1 MVYICSKKY
10 NKEFKEDIFPF
21 ELSCFQKYAIE
32 GIKEDKHVLLCVPTG
47 NGKTLPAE
55 FAIQHFVKKG
65 KKVIYTSPIKA
76 LSNQKYYDFKE
87 KYPEITFGLL
97 TGDIKLN
104 PTADVLIMTAEILQN
119 SLYKTFG
126 SYFEKSD
133 PMGHFSKNKTF
144 SSYFEKSKNVSLMFE
159 MDFENELACVI
170 HDEVHSICLPDR
182 GHVWES
188 IFMLLPSH
196 VQNVMLSATLD
207 TPEYFAKWIEDIN
220 SNKEVYLITLNER
233 AVPLNHYSFITCNEG
248 FFKKLKDKDLEREIK
263 EVINKPILLKE
274 KNDFQEINYR
284 KITKTLKLFSQ
295 KDPTTRIKRSY
306 VLNQLCKYLVENN
319 MLPCACFILSRK
331 QIEIAAKE
339 ITCVL
344 LEDDSKT
351 PYIISNKCEQILR
364 EKIPNYKEF
373 IELPDYISLVSLLEK
388 GIATHHSG
396 MIPVL
401 KEIVELLF
409 VQGYIKMLFCTET
422 FSCGLNMPI
431 KTTIFTDLHKFDGKD
446 FRMLYGYEYNQAS
459 GRAGRR
465 GLDKQGYVI
474 HLNNLFKGDVDF
486 NEYKIMMSGKP
497 QKLIS
502 NYKITYQL
510 LLSSLH
516 DIVNKSLFQKE
527 IKMDIS
533 LQEEEIKVKEVELER
548 IEKSLQHLKTSSD
561 DLSKYIE
568 YQVCIKQLTNKKKK
582 EMERKII
589 DIKER
594 NRNIDSDIIIYKK
607 MLDVKEEI
615 KCNKEY
621 YSKTENYLKE
631 KINKTTN
638 LLKREKFIEDD
649 NITMKGLIAKEFK
662 EVPCL
667 LFSHL
672 IVNGYIND
680 LTENELGIML
690 SCFTN
695 IHIVSEEHKCI
706 KRPEIPN
713 LERIMNVIDYECNRL
728 QNYENENHIETGEVY
743 NIQYDLM
750 EYMNGWLNS
759 ETIEE
764 CKYFLQILREEKGI
778 YLGEFVKAML
788 KIVAICNEISIVC
801 ELIYNYELLKKIKLL
816 IEKIQKFV
824 VTNQSL
830 YI

>member
-1 MVYICSKKY
+1 MVYICGKKY

-55 FAIQHFVKKG
+55 FAIQYFVKKG

-104 PTADVLIMTAEILQN
+104 PNADVLIMTAEILQN
-119 SLYKTFG
+119 ALYKTF
-126 SYFEKSD
+126 SSDFKKSE
-133 PMGHFSKNKTF
+133 NT
-144 SSYFEKSKNVSLMFE
+144 MFE

-170 HDEVHSICLPDR
+170 HDEVHSICLSDR
-182 GHVWES
+182 GYVWES
-188 IFMLLPSH
+188 IFMLLPPH

-207 TPEYFAKWIEDIN
+207 VPEYFAKWCEDIN

-248 FFKKLKDKDLEREIK
+248 FFKKIKDKDLEREIK

-284 KITKTLKLFSQ
+284 KITKALKLFSQ

-306 VLNQLCKYLVENN
+306 VLNQLCKYLVENK

-339 ITCVL
+339 ITYVL

-351 PYIISNKCEQILR
+351 PYIIRNKCEHILR
-364 EKIPNYKEF
+364 EKMTNYKEI
-373 IELPDYISLVSLLEK
+373 IELPDYISLISLLEK

-465 GLDKQGYVI
+465 GLDTQGYVI
-474 HLNNLFKGDVDF
+474 HLNNLFKGEIDF

-516 DIVNKSLFQKE
+516 DIVKKSLFQKE
-527 IKMDIS
+527 INCELS

-548 IEKSLQHLKTSSD
+548 IETSLEYLKTSLN

-568 YQVCIKQLTNKKKK
+568 YQSCIKQLTNKKKK

-594 NRNIDSDIIIYKK
+594 NKNIGSDLFIYQKL
-607 MLDVKEEI
+607 LDLKEEI
-615 KCNKEY
+615 KYKQEY
-621 YSKTENYLKE
+621 YSKTKNYLQE
-631 KINKTTN
+631 KINKTFI

-649 NITMKGLIAKEFK
+649 NNITTKGIIAKEFK
-662 EVPCL
+662 EVPCI

-672 IVNGYIND
+672 LVNEYINE
-680 LTENELGIML
+680 LTINEIGIVL

-695 IHIVSEEHKCI
+695 IHIVSEEYKCI
-706 KRPEIPN
+706 KRPEIPK

-750 EYMNGWLNS
+750 EYMNGWLNA
-759 ETIEE
+759 ETLEE
-764 CKYFLQILREEKGI
+764 CKYFLQNLREEKGI

-788 KIVAICNEISIVC
+788 KIVAICNEISIIC
-801 ELIYNYELLKKIKLL
+801 ELMNNYELLKKIKILNVQ
-816 IEKIQKFV
+816 IQKFV

>member
-1 MVYICSKKY
+1 MVYICGKKY
-10 NKEFKEDIFPF
+10 NKDFKEDIFPF

-55 FAIQHFVKKG
+55 FAIQYFVKKG

-87 KYPEITFGLL
+87 KYPDITFGLL

-104 PTADVLIMTAEILQN
+104 PNADVLIMTAEILQN
-119 SLYKTFG
+119 ALYKTFG
-126 SYFEKSD
+126 SNFKKIE
-133 PMGHFSKNKTF
+133 NT
-144 SSYFEKSKNVSLMFE
+144 MFE
-159 MDFENELACVI
+159 MDFVNELACVI
-170 HDEVHSICLPDR
+170 HDEVHSICLSDR
-182 GHVWES
+182 GYVWES
-188 IFMLLPSH
+188 IFMLLPPH

-207 TPEYFAKWIEDIN
+207 VPEYFAKWCEDIN

-248 FFKKLKDKDLEREIK
+248 FFKKIKDKDLEREIK

-284 KITKTLKLFSQ
+284 KITKALKIFSQ

-306 VLNQLCKYLVENN
+306 VLNQLCKYLVENK

-331 QIEIAAKE
+331 QIEIASKE
-339 ITCVL
+339 ITYVL

-351 PYIISNKCEQILR
+351 PYIIRNKCEQILR
-364 EKIPNYKEF
+364 EKMSNYKEI
-373 IELPDYISLVSLLEK
+373 IELPDYISLISLLEK

-465 GLDKQGYVI
+465 GLDTQGYVI
-474 HLNNLFKGDVDF
+474 HLNNLFKGEIDL

-516 DIVNKSLFQKE
+516 DIVKKSLFQKE
-527 IKMDIS
+527 INCDLS

-548 IEKSLQHLKTSSD
+548 IEGSLEYLKTSLS

-568 YQVCIKQLTNKKKK
+568 YQNCIKQLTNKKKK
-582 EMERKII
+582 EMERKIV

-594 NRNIDSDIIIYKK
+594 NKNISSDLIIYQKF
-607 MLDVKEEI
+607 LDLKEEI
-615 KCNKEY
+615 KYKEDY
-621 YSKTENYLKE
+621 YSKTRNYLQE
-631 KINKTTN
+631 KINKTFN
-638 LLKREKFIEDD
+638 LLKRENFLEDD
-649 NITMKGLIAKEFK
+649 NITITTKGVIAKEFK
-662 EVPCL
+662 EVPCI

-672 IVNGYIND
+672 IVNGYINE
-680 LTENELGIML
+680 LTTTEIGIVL

-706 KRPEIPN
+706 KRPEIPK
-713 LERIMNVIDYECNRL
+713 LERIMNVIEYECNNL

-750 EYMNGWLNS
+750 EYINAWLNS
-759 ETIEE
+759 ETLEE
-764 CKYFLQILREEKGI
+764 CKYFLQVLREEKGI

-788 KIVAICNEISIVC
+788 KIIAICNEVSIVC
-801 ELIYNYELLKKIKLL
+801 ELINNYELLKKVKIL
-816 IEKIQKFV
+816 IVQIQKFV

>member
-1 MVYICSKKY
+1 MVYICGKKY
-10 NKEFKEDIFPF
+10 NKEFKEYIFPF

-65 KKVIYTSPIKA
+65 KKIIYTSPIKA

-126 SYFEKSD
+126 SDFEKRD
-133 PMGHFSKNKTF
+133 PTGQFSKNK
-144 SSYFEKSKNVSLMFE
+144 KSKDLMFD

-220 SNKEVYLITLNER
+220 SNKEVYLITLNDR
-233 AVPLNHYSFITCNEG
+233 AVPLNHYSFITCNDG

-274 KNDFQEINYR
+274 KNEFQEINYR
-284 KITKTLKLFSQ
+284 KITKSLKLFSQ
-295 KDPTTRIKRSY
+295 KDPITRIKRSY

-344 LEDDSKT
+344 LEDVSKT
-351 PYIISNKCEQILR
+351 PYIIHNKCEQILR

-431 KTTIFTDLHKFDGKD
+431 KTTIFTDLHKFDGTD

-465 GLDKQGYVI
+465 GLDTQGYVI
-474 HLNNLFKGDVDF
+474 HLNNLFKRDVDF

-510 LLSSLH
+510 VLSSLH
-516 DIVNKSLFQKE
+516 HIVSKSLFQTE
-527 IKMDIS
+527 IAIDIS
-533 LQEEEIKVKEVELER
+533 LQEEEIKDKEVELER
-548 IEKSLQHLKTSSD
+548 IKNSLQHLKTSLD

-568 YQVCIKQLTNKKKK
+568 YQSCIKQLTNKKKK

-594 NRNIDSDIIIYKK
+594 NRNIDLDIVIYQKF
-607 MLDVKEEI
+607 LDIKEEI
-615 KCNKEY
+615 KKKKDY
-621 YSKTENYLKE
+621 YSKTENYLQE

-638 LLKREKFIEDD
+638 LLKSYSLIEDD
-649 NITMKGLIAKEFK
+649 KITMKGIIAQEFK
-662 EVPCL
+662 EVPCI

-672 IVNGYIND
+672 IVNEYMNK
-680 LTENELGIML
+680 LSVNELGIML

-695 IHIVSEEHKCI
+695 IHIVSEDHKCI
-706 KRPEIPN
+706 KRPEISN
-713 LERIMNVIDYECNRL
+713 LERIMNVIDYECNKL
-728 QNYENENHIETGEVY
+728 ETYENENYIETGEVY

-750 EYMNGWLNS
+750 EYMTGWLNS
-759 ETIEE
+759 ETVEE
-764 CKYFLQILREEKGI
+764 CKYFLQNLREEKG
-778 YLGEFVKAML
+778 L
-788 KIVAICNEISIVC
+788 
-801 ELIYNYELLKKIKLL
+801 
-816 IEKIQKFV
+816 
-824 VTNQSL
+824 
-830 YI
+830 

>member
-10 NKEFKEDIFPF
+10 NKEFKENIFPF

-119 SLYKTFG
+119 SLYK
-126 SYFEKSD
+126 
-133 PMGHFSKNKTF
+133 NKTF
-144 SSYFEKSKNVSLMFE
+144 SSDFEKSKNVNVMFE

-284 KITKTLKLFSQ
+284 KVTKTLKLFSQ
-295 KDPTTRIKRSY
+295 KDPITRIKRSY

-351 PYIISNKCEQILR
+351 PYTIRNKCEQSLR

-582 EMERKII
+582 EMERKIT

-607 MLDVKEEI
+607 LLDVKEEI
-615 KCNKEY
+615 NCNKEY

-649 NITMKGLIAKEFK
+649 NITMKGIIAKEFK

>member
-1 MVYICSKKY
+1 MVYICGKKY
-10 NKEFKEDIFPF
+10 NKEFKEDIFSF

-55 FAIQHFVKKG
+55 FAIQHFIKKG

-87 KYPEITFGLL
+87 KYPDITFGLL

-104 PTADVLIMTAEILQN
+104 PNADVLIMTAEILQN
-119 SLYKTFG
+119 SLYKK
-126 SYFEKSD
+126 EK
-133 PMGHFSKNKTF
+133 NINT
-144 SSYFEKSKNVSLMFE
+144 MFE
-159 MDFENELACVI
+159 MDFEKELACVI

-188 IFMLLPSH
+188 IFMLLPPH

-207 TPEYFAKWIEDIN
+207 SPEYFAKWIEDIN

-233 AVPLNHYSFITCNEG
+233 AVPLNHYSFITCNDG
-248 FFKKLKDKDLEREIK
+248 FFKKLKDKDLERKIK

-274 KNDFQEINYR
+274 NNNFQEINYN
-284 KITKTLKLFSQ
+284 KIIKTLKLFSQ
-295 KDPTTRIKRSY
+295 KDPITKIKRSY

-339 ITCVL
+339 ITYIL
-344 LEDDSKT
+344 LEDDSKI
-351 PYIISNKCEQILR
+351 PYIIRNKCEKILR

-373 IELPDYISLVSLLEK
+373 IELPDYISLISLLEK

-396 MIPVL
+396 MIPIL

-431 KTTIFTDLHKFDGKD
+431 KTTIFTDLYKFDGNN
-446 FRMLYGYEYNQAS
+446 FRILYGYEYNQAS

-465 GLDKQGYVI
+465 GLDTQGYVI
-474 HLNNLFKGDVDF
+474 HLNNLFKGDVDI
-486 NEYKIMMSGKP
+486 NEYKLMMYGNP
-497 QKLIS
+497 QKLRS

-510 LLSSLH
+510 LLSSLY
-516 DIVNKSLFQKE
+516 DIVKKSLFQTE
-527 IKMDIS
+527 ITRELS
-533 LQEEEIKVKEVELER
+533 LQEEEIKIKKVELER
-548 IEKSLQHLKTSSD
+548 IEKSLQYLKSSSD
-561 DLSKYIE
+561 DLIKYLK
-568 YQVCIKQLTNKKKK
+568 YQSCIKHLTNKKKK
-582 EMERKII
+582 EMERKIT
-589 DIKER
+589 DIKEK
-594 NRNIDSDIIIYKK
+594 NRNIDSDIIIYEKY
-607 MLDVKEEI
+607 LNLKELI
-615 KCNKEY
+615 KNDYEY
-621 YSKTENYLKE
+621 YSKTENYLQE
-631 KINKTTN
+631 KINQTTN
-638 LLKREKFIEDD
+638 LLKRDKFIEND
-649 NITMKGLIAKEFK
+649 NITLKGIIAKEFK

-667 LFSHL
+667 LFSQL
-672 IVNGYIND
+672 IINEYINV
-680 LTENELGIML
+680 LTENELGVVL

-706 KRPEIPN
+706 KRPEMPN

-728 QNYENENHIETGEVY
+728 YNYENENHIETGEVY
-743 NIQYDLM
+743 SIQYDLM

-764 CKYFLQILREEKGI
+764 CKYFLQNLREEKGI

-801 ELIYNYELLKKIKLL
+801 EIIYNYDLLKKIKSLV
-816 IEKIQKFV
+816 EKIQKFV

>member
-1 MVYICSKKY
+1 MVYICGKKY
-10 NKEFKEDIFPF
+10 NKDFKEELFSF

-32 GIKEDKHVLLCVPTG
+32 GIKENKHVLLCVPTG

-55 FAIQHFVKKG
+55 FAIRHFVKKG

-87 KYPEITFGLL
+87 KYPDITFGLL

-104 PTADVLIMTAEILQN
+104 PNADVLIMTAEILQN
-119 SLYKTFG
+119 SLYK
-126 SYFEKSD
+126 KSE
-133 PMGHFSKNKTF
+133 NT
-144 SSYFEKSKNVSLMFE
+144 MFE
-159 MDFENELACVI
+159 MDFEKELACVI

-188 IFMLLPSH
+188 IFILLPSH

-207 TPEYFAKWIEDIN
+207 SPEYFANWIENIN

-248 FFKKLKDKDLEREIK
+248 FFKKLKDKNLEREIK
-263 EVINKPILLKE
+263 EVINKPLLLKG
-274 KNDFQEINYR
+274 KDDFQEINYR
-284 KITKTLKLFSQ
+284 KITKALKLFSQ
-295 KDPTTRIKRSY
+295 KDPITRIKRSY

-339 ITCVL
+339 ITYVL

-351 PYIISNKCEQILR
+351 PYIIRNKCEQILR

-446 FRMLYGYEYNQAS
+446 FRILYGYEYNQAS

-465 GLDKQGYVI
+465 GLDTQGYVI
-474 HLNNLFKGDVDF
+474 HLNNLFKGDVDL

-510 LLSSLH
+510 LLSSFN
-516 DIVNKSLFQKE
+516 DIVKKSLFQTE
-527 IKMDIS
+527 ITRDIS
-533 LQEEEIKVKEVELER
+533 IQEENIKVKEVELER

-568 YQVCIKQLTNKKKK
+568 YQSCVKQLTNKKKK
-582 EMERKII
+582 EIERKII

-607 MLDVKEEI
+607 FLDLKEEI
-615 KCNKEY
+615 KYDYEY
-621 YSKTENYLKE
+621 YSKTENYLQE
-631 KINKTTN
+631 KIMKTIN
-638 LLKREKFIEDD
+638 LLIREKFIEND
-649 NITMKGLIAKEFK
+649 NITIKGIIAKEFK

-672 IVNGYIND
+672 IVNEYINYINV
-680 LTENELGIML
+680 LSENELGIVL

-706 KRPEIPN
+706 KRPEIQH
-713 LERIMNVIDYECNRL
+713 LEKIMNVIDYECNRF
-728 QNYENENHIETGEVY
+728 QNYENENNIETGENY
-743 NIQYDLM
+743 CIQYDLM
-750 EYMNGWLNS
+750 EYMNSWLNS
-759 ETIEE
+759 ETVEE

-788 KIVAICNEISIVC
+788 KIVAICNELSIVC
-801 ELIYNYELLKKIKLL
+801 EITYNYDLLKKIKLL
-816 IEKIQKFV
+816 IDKIQKFV

>member
-119 SLYKTFG
+119 SLYKTVG
-126 SYFEKSD
+126 SDFEKND
-133 PMGHFSKNKTF
+133 LTGQISKNK
-144 SSYFEKSKNVSLMFE
+144 KSKDLMFE

-182 GHVWES
+182 GHVWET

-207 TPEYFAKWIEDIN
+207 TPEYFAKWIENIN
-220 SNKEVYLITLNER
+220 SNKEVYLITLNDR
-233 AVPLNHYSFITCNEG
+233 AVPLNHYSFITCNDG

-274 KNDFQEINYR
+274 KNEFQEINYR
-284 KITKTLKLFSQ
+284 KITKSLKLFSQ
-295 KDPTTRIKRSY
+295 KDPITRIKRSY

-351 PYIISNKCEQILR
+351 PYVIHNKCEQILR

-431 KTTIFTDLHKFDGKD
+431 KTTIFTDLHKFDGTD

-465 GLDKQGYVI
+465 GLDTQGYVI
-474 HLNNLFKGDVDF
+474 HLNNLFKGDVDL
-486 NEYKIMMSGKP
+486 NDYKIMMSGKP

-510 LLSSLH
+510 VLSSLH
-516 DIVNKSLFQKE
+516 DKVNKSLFQKE
-527 IKMDIS
+527 IEIDIS
-533 LQEEEIKVKEVELER
+533 LQEEEIKDKEVELER
-548 IEKSLQHLKTSSD
+548 IKNSLQHLKTSLD

-568 YQVCIKQLTNKKKK
+568 YQSCIKQLTNKKKK

-589 DIKER
+589 DIKDR
-594 NRNIDSDIIIYKK
+594 NRNIDLDIIVYQKF
-607 MLDVKEEI
+607 LDIKEEI
-615 KCNKEY
+615 KKKKDY
-621 YSKTENYLKE
+621 YSKTENYLQE

-638 LLKREKFIEDD
+638 LLKSYSLIENDK
-649 NITMKGLIAKEFK
+649 ITMKGIIAQEFK
-662 EVPCL
+662 EVPCI
-667 LFSHL
+667 LFSQL
-672 IVNGYIND
+672 IMNEYMNKLSV
-680 LTENELGIML
+680 NELGIML

-695 IHIVSEEHKCI
+695 IQIISEDHKCI

-728 QNYENENHIETGEVY
+728 ETYENENHIETGEVY

-750 EYMNGWLNS
+750 EYMTGWLNS
-759 ETIEE
+759 ETVEE
-764 CKYFLQILREEKGI
+764 CKYFLQNLREEKGL

-788 KIVAICNEISIVC
+788 KIVAICNEIINVC
-801 ELIYNYELLKKIKLL
+801 EITYNYDLLKKFKNLV
-816 IEKIQKFV
+816 EKIQKFV

>member
-1 MVYICSKKY
+1 MVYICGKKY

-21 ELSCFQKYAIE
+21 EFSCFQKYAIE
-32 GIKEDKHVLLCVPTG
+32 GIKEDKHVLLCIPTG

-87 KYPEITFGLL
+87 KYPDITFGLL

-126 SYFEKSD
+126 SDFEKIDQTES
-133 PMGHFSKNKTF
+133 FSKNKNNK
-144 SSYFEKSKNVSLMFE
+144 KSENVNIIFE

-188 IFMLLPSH
+188 IFMLLPSQ

-220 SNKEVYLITLNER
+220 SNKEVYLITLNDR

-284 KITKTLKLFSQ
+284 KITKALKLFSQ
-295 KDPTTRIKRSY
+295 KDPITRIKRSY
-306 VLNQLCKYLVENN
+306 VLNQLCRYLVENN

-351 PYIISNKCEQILR
+351 PYIIRNRCEQILR

-465 GLDKQGYVI
+465 GLDTQGYVI

-533 LQEEEIKVKEVELER
+533 LQEEEIKMKEIEFER
-548 IEKSLQHLKTSSD
+548 IKNSLQHLKSSLD

-568 YQVCIKQLTNKKKK
+568 YQECIKQLTNKKKK
-582 EMERKII
+582 EMERKIT

-594 NRNIDSDIIIYKK
+594 NRNIDLDIIIYKK
-607 MLDVKEEI
+607 FLDVKEEI
-615 KCNKEY
+615 KCKQEY
-621 YSKTENYLKE
+621 YSKTENYLQE

-649 NITMKGLIAKEFK
+649 NITMKGMIAKEFK

-695 IHIVSEEHKCI
+695 IHIVSEDHKCI
-706 KRPEIPN
+706 KRPEIPK

-728 QNYENENHIETGEVY
+728 ETYENENHIETGEVY

-759 ETIEE
+759 ETVEE

-788 KIVAICNEISIVC
+788 KIVAICNEISVVC
-801 ELIYNYELLKKIKLL
+801 ELIYNYELLKKIKVL
-816 IEKIQKFV
+816 IKKIQKFV